1 MPRSIDYLDL
11 LGVPFLDGGRDPAVG
26 LDCWGLVRVAF
37 SRAGISLP
45 DYRISCSDAGRI
57 SEEIDMHRS
66 VWTAVKRDE
75 VLPALLAIR
84 FNTIDVVNHTAVYL
98 GGMRFLHT
106 DSKRGV
112 HLDRVDHPWWKRHI
126 DGYYFPTWEVSRWK
140 S

>member
-1 MPRSIDYLDL
+1 MRRSVEYVDL
-11 LGVPFLDGGRDPAVG
+11 LGVPFLDGGRDPARG
-26 LDCWGLVRVAF
+26 LDCWGLVRAVF

-45 DYRISCSDAGRI
+45 DYQISCVEAARISL
-57 SEEIDMHRS
+57 EIDAQRPTWARVEPDS
-66 VWTAVKRDE
+66 

-84 FNTIDVVNHTAVYL
+84 FNTVAVVNHTAVYL
-98 GGMRFLHT
+98 GGKKFIHT

-126 DGYYFPTWEVSRWK
+126 DGYYFPAWEVDKWK